1 MLTRF
6 LRPLLPAVGALIAVL
21 VLLAFEHTTD
31 LTMLMAPFGASCVIV
46 FALPDSPLARPRNVI
61 GGHMISALTGLIVY
75 HAFGNHIWSIALA
88 VALSVYLM
96 QVTGTIHPPAGA
108 DPIVVILAGAGWSFL
123 FAPVLAGAV
132 ILVGLSALYRYMM
145 KKRAQQQQQSAA
157 SAAIA
162 KPTIVKSTS
171 TSA

>member
-1 MLTRF
+1 MFVRF
-6 LRPLLPAVGALIAVL
+6 LRPLFPALGALIAVL

-61 GGHMISALTGLIVY
+61 GGHAISALTGLIVY
-75 HAFGNHIWSIALA
+75 HTFGNHMWSIAIA

-123 FAPVLAGAV
+123 FTPVLAGAV
-132 ILVGLSALYRYMM
+132 ILVGLAAVYRQLL
-145 KKRAQQQQQSAA
+145 KRRTKQQQANA
-157 SAAIA
+157 TATAA
-162 KPTIVKSTS
+162 KPTVVKTS
-171 TSA
+171 SSA